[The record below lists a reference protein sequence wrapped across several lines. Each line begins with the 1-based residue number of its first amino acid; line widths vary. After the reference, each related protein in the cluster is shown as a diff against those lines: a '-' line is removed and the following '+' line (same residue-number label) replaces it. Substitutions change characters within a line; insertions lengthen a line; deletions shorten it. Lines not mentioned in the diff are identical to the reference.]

1 VARFAIAVMI
11 AYSTYVTVRLAQPEI
26 QAASDRICV
35 PLYNETGLE
44 CCQ

>member
-1 VARFAIAVMI
+1 MRAAVLGFMGMYCVIATLMLYNV
-11 AYSTYVTVRLAQPEI
+11 SQEPE
-26 QAASDRICV
+26 RVCV